1 MAASMKNNT
10 FDSLQILLRLLNDVE
25 KKKILAKTTCKG
37 YHDLFKPWTLKNEE
51 KDEETKSKEKTENPL
66 TDENQLSSVEKA
78 ELELVTKLLSKAEKA
93 YKVKER
99 LAEPKRSKNDIHE
112 TTKNLKHNH
121 EEDLDHQT
129 ETFKPEKEEYIDVE
143 SVKNDTVRASSGLKP
158 KTNNY
163 KTAGSKSSA
172 TVVTRTAS
180 IENEKTKNVVNNK
193 VKPRTEIRK
202 PQKTFQSHIKAPFQ
216 TNSSIP
222 FPKKST
228 SITKTAPQ
236 ARPTSASRY
245 KQVNKSS
252 SNQIVPKSSASHPS
266 TRNKDVSQKRGQVEV
281 QIEKV
286 QSARSCQIS
295 KSAEKQDTDNHFE
308 LHDGKNTEKGDNLTD
323 INETERDNRQDS
335 AVLLANR
342 LSQLKVPENKP
353 PEKQKFDLR
362 KDGCHLTIPAKLKKY
377 AAQNRKLRQKYDV
390 YKMTKKVDRQHSSM
404 KILAGIE
411 STFTDIEEWVLMKNI
426 TYMTNMYTNLKKY
439 LNSLDL
445 HNISESSSVYEILR
459 SRKALEVILSTFQ
472 QVEEQRGQLDTGCL
486 DNADYIGTCRVD
498 VTTPTVN
505 RQSIWLSDSFIKD
518 IWLPSPPFIMQYRSV
533 RQLERY
539 TSLLF
544 QLQYSQFQ
552 SYIQEVFAKDI
563 LPFLKS
569 LHPKSSEFILLL
581 RASFSLLTSDET
593 FPVIVQDTI
602 QELEESIGGDDS

>member
-10 FDSLQILLRLLNDVE
+10 FDSLQILLRLLNDIE
-25 KKKILAKTTCKG
+25 KKKILTKTTCKG
-37 YHDLFKPWTLKNEE
+37 YHDLFKPWTFKNEE
-51 KDEETKSKEKTENPL
+51 KDEETKSKEKSEAPL
-66 TDENQLSSVEKA
+66 TDEDRLSSVEKA

-93 YKVKER
+93 YKVKEK
-99 LAEPKRSKNDIHE
+99 LAEPKRSKNDIHDA
-112 TTKNLKHNH
+112 TKLFKHNH
-121 EEDLDHQT
+121 EEDLDLQT
-129 ETFKPEKEEYIDVE
+129 ETLKPGKEEYDDEE
-143 SVKNDTVRASSGLKP
+143 SVKINTARTSSELKS
-158 KTNNY
+158 KINNY

-172 TVVTRTAS
+172 TVVTKSAS
-180 IENEKTKNVVNNK
+180 IENEKTKNAVNNK

-236 ARPTSASRY
+236 IRPTSASRY

-252 SNQIVPKSSASHPS
+252 SNQIVPKSSASQPS
-266 TRNKDVSQKRGQVEV
+266 TRNKDVSQKRGQVEG

-286 QSARSCQIS
+286 QSARSGQIS
-295 KSAEKQDTDNHFE
+295 KSAEKEDTDHFE
-308 LHDGKNTEKGDNLTD
+308 LHVVKNTEKGDNRTD
-323 INETERDNRQDS
+323 INYTEQDNGQVS
-335 AVLLANR
+335 ADLLANR
-342 LSQLKVPENKP
+342 LSQLNVPENKP
-353 PEKQKFDLR
+353 AGKQKFDLLR
-362 KDGCHLTIPAKLKKY
+362 DGCHLTIPAKLKKY
-377 AAQNRKLRQKYDV
+377 AAHNRKLRQKYEM
-390 YKMTKKVDRQHSSM
+390 YKMTKKVDGQHSSM

-411 STFTDIEEWVLMKNI
+411 SSFTDIEEWVLMNNI
-426 TYMTNMYTNLKKY
+426 TDMTNMYTNLRKY

-445 HNISESSSVYEILR
+445 QNISDSSSVYEILR
-459 SRKALEVILSTFQ
+459 SRKALEMILSTFQ

-486 DNADYIGTCRVD
+486 DNADYIGTCHVD
-498 VTTPTVN
+498 VTTPPLH

-518 IWLPSPPFIMQYRSV
+518 MWLPSPPAIMQYRSV

-569 LHPKSSEFILLL
+569 LHPKSSEFILIL
-581 RASFSLLTSDET
+581 RASFSLLTSDGT